1 MNFWSSAG
9 SACAGATETAVPTAM
24 KNAATSALVVRRNTE
39 IVIVLLV
46 CSESSARCAERVRS
60 SRHRSE
66 HSWRYRELD
75 FRASARLFAHQVY
88 SPLRCA
94 EQLLKYTSITTR
106 ICHTSRM
113 ESPAPPA
120 MLQHLW
126 KSALLSG
133 ILAVILGILV
143 LAWPGKTIVI
153 AAIFFG
159 AYLLVTGI
167 AQVIFAFSLHV
178 SAGGRVLLFLSGAAA
193 LILAVLCF
201 RSLQNSILLLAIWI
215 GVGFIFRG
223 VATAVSAISDP
234 TLPGRAWEIFI
245 GVISLIAGVVMLAS
259 PFESLAT
266 LAIVVGV
273 WLIVIGA
280 FEVVSAFGIRKAGK
294 TVGAV
299 REKLATPP
307 AAESTG

>member
-1 MNFWSSAG
+1 M
-9 SACAGATETAVPTAM
+9 ET
-24 KNAATSALVVRRNTE
+24 
-39 IVIVLLV
+39 
-46 CSESSARCAERVRS
+46 
-60 SRHRSE
+60 
-66 HSWRYRELD
+66 
-75 FRASARLFAHQVY
+75 
-88 SPLRCA
+88 
-94 EQLLKYTSITTR
+94 
-106 ICHTSRM
+106 
-113 ESPAPPA
+113 PAPPSL
-120 MLQHLW
+120 LQHLW
-126 KSALLSG
+126 KSTLLSG

-143 LAWPGKTIVI
+143 LAWPGITIVI

-178 SAGGRVLLFLSGAAA
+178 SAGGRVLLFISGAAA

-201 RSLQNSILLLAIWI
+201 RSLAESILLLAIWI

-245 GVISLIAGVVMLAS
+245 GVISLVAGVVMLAA

-266 LAIVVGV
+266 LTIVVGI
-273 WLIVIGA
+273 WLIVIGV

-294 TVGAV
+294 DLTEPA
-299 REKLATPP
+299 EKPEPVAETPSESP
-307 AAESTG
+307 AE